1 MYNYIR
7 HKVKQSK
14 FAVMPVY
21 RPRYT
26 LNIILHSIFL
36 LTLNCHLMHAFS
48 MLSSIL
54 DSTSKTQDLILPCQ
68 LRSTLPNLR
77 LRSNVQF
84 SCKCLLILLTTVFT
98 LWLTILLLCSGD
110 IHPNSGPSSIA
121 SSLNSSTS
129 HNHSNNS
136 LRSLNLSHNRSF
148 VHYNVQSILNKLDIL
163 EAELFEFDIL
173 AFTETWLNPSNKEH
187 LILHGVGDPFLDS
200 SCVIIVPS
208 MVFVSSRNQ
217 RPRLLQDIFGC
228 IIIGIL
234 ASCVKRRLLLTGML

>member
-1 MYNYIR
+1 MR

-14 FAVMPVY
+14 VAVMPVY

-26 LNIILHSIFL
+26 LNITLHSIFL
-36 LTLNCHLMHAFS
+36 LTLNCHLIHAFS
-48 MLSSIL
+48 MLSVIL

-68 LRSTLPNLR
+68 LRSTIPNLR
-77 LRSNVQF
+77 SRSNVKF
-84 SCKCLLILLTTVFT
+84 SCKSLLLLIITVFT

-110 IHPNSGPSSIA
+110 IHPNPGPSSNA

-136 LRSLNLSHNRSF
+136 LRSLNLSHNLSF

-173 AFTETWLNPSNKEH
+173 AFTETWFNPTVQSDD
-187 LILHGVGDPFLDS
+187 L
-200 SCVIIVPS
+200 
-208 MVFVSSRNQ
+208 VFQTFHKPERKDRRS
-217 RPRLLQDIFGC
+217 DHFG
-228 IIIGIL
+228 G
-234 ASCVKRRLLLTGML
+234 LLLYVKSGIFYKRKSDLEINGLECIWIEVVINKKSLLFGLFY